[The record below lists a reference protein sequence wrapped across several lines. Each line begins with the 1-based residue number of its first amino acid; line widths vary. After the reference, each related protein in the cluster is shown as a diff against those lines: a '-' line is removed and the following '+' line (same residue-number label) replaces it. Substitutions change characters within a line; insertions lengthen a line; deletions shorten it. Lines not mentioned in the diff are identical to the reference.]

1 MAISITDPTR
11 APTYGPS
18 WLHAWCLKA
27 LYDPRDEVFIRLTL
41 KACAVMIP
49 ILAGLLFAFHWWIVP
64 LYIAAWAWLSAPV
77 ILMLHNTM
85 HRPFVRRPR
94 LFSHLHPY
102 LMSAVFGI
110 PTGYMEHHV
119 GMHHLEN
126 NLPPDLSS
134 TMKFQ
139 RDNFFHFIAYF
150 SRFFFLSV
158 YELPTYLAKKK
169 SRAAMA
175 RRALIGELSH
185 WALVAVACLID
196 LRGGLIG
203 FLLPLVTVRFLMM
216 MGNWGQHAFIDQND
230 PGNSLLNSITCINA
244 GYNHKAFNDGYH
256 IGHHVKSNRHWTEMP
271 ADFEANIELYA
282 RTGCIVFTGLD
293 FFIVSL
299 LLFTRQYKIL
309 ARRFVRLDGVE
320 RSDEE
325 VIAFLKTRL
334 RPIGAESTNSAPM
347 ATA

>member
-1 MAISITDPTR
+1 MAITLTDPTA

-18 WLHAWCLKA
+18 MLHAWCLKA

-41 KACAVMIP
+41 KACAIMIP
-49 ILAGLLFAFHWWIVP
+49 ILALLLIHFHWAEVA
-64 LYIAAWAWLSAPV
+64 LYVAVWAWLSPSV

-94 LFSHLHPY
+94 FFSHAHPY

-126 NLPPDLSS
+126 NLAPDLSS

-150 SRFFFLSV
+150 SRFFFLGV
-158 YELPTYLAKKK
+158 YEVPNYLAKKK
-169 SRAAMA
+169 SRAPLA
-175 RRALIGELSH
+175 RRMLIAEFCH
-185 WALVAVACLID
+185 WGLVVGMCLID
-196 LRGGLIG
+196 LRGGLVG
-203 FLLPLVTVRFLMM
+203 FALPLVVVRFLMM
-216 MGNWGQHAFIDQND
+216 MGNWGQHAFIDAND

-271 ADFEANIELYA
+271 GDFEANIDTYA
-282 RTGCIVFTGLD
+282 RAGSIVFVGLD
-293 FFIVSL
+293 FFLVSL
-299 LLFTRQYKIL
+299 LLFTRQHKVL
-309 ARRFVRLDGVE
+309 ARRYVRLSGE
-320 RSDEE
+320 RTDEE
-325 VIAFLKTRL
+325 VLAFLKSRL
-334 RPIGAESTNSAPM
+334 RPIGAESTNSAPV